1 MSRPYPVD
9 HQARLRLLEA
19 QRAESQ
25 ALREVGKVARR
36 LDSLVGR
43 LEAIDLELAKA
54 ESDLVSV
61 SGLSRAAQLLE
72 MEPRELR
79 QRLRLAAQA
88 ADDAMAAG
96 ARPATGTGTSQ
107 GAHSPTT

>member
-1 MSRPYPVD
+1 MTRPHPID

-25 ALREVGKVARR
+25 ALRDVTKVARR

-43 LEAIDLELAKA
+43 LDAIDLDLASA
-54 ESDLVSV
+54 EAELVSV

-79 QRLRLAAQA
+79 RRVKLAAQA
-88 ADDAMAAG
+88 VDDSKAAG
-96 ARPATGTGTSQ
+96 TGPATGAGPSP
-107 GAHSPTT
+107 GAPLSTT

>member
-25 ALREVGKVARR
+25 ALSDVGKAARR

-43 LEAIDLELAKA
+43 LDAMDLDLASAEAE
-54 ESDLVSV
+54 LVSV

-79 QRLRLAAQA
+79 RRVKLAAQA
-88 ADDAMAAG
+88 VENSRPAG
-96 ARPATGTGTSQ
+96 AGPATGA
-107 GAHSPTT
+107 GASPGSPSSTT

>member
-1 MSRPYPVD
+1 MSRPNPVD

-25 ALREVGKVARR
+25 ALHDVGKVARR

-43 LEAIDLELAKA
+43 LDAVDLELAMA

-79 QRLRLAAQA
+79 RRVKLAAQVV
-88 ADDAMAAG
+88 DDSKPAG
-96 ARPATGTGTSQ
+96 AGPATGSGTSP
-107 GAHSPTT
+107 GAPSSTT

>member
-25 ALREVGKVARR
+25 ALREVGRVARR
-36 LDSLVGR
+36 LDSVIGR
-43 LEAIDLELAKA
+43 LDAADLELARA
-54 ESDLVSV
+54 EYELVSV
-61 SGLSRAAQLLE
+61 SGLPRAAKLLE

-79 QRLRLAAQA
+79 RRVKLAAKA
-88 ADDAMAAG
+88 VDASKADNAG
-96 ARPATGTGTSQ
+96 PAKGLGTSPS
-107 GAHSPTT
+107 AHSTRT

>member
-1 MSRPYPVD
+1 MSRAHTVD

-25 ALREVGKVARR
+25 ALREVGKVAHR

-43 LEAIDLELAKA
+43 LHAIDLELAMA

-72 MEPRELR
+72 RQPRELR
-79 QRLRLAAQA
+79 RRVKLAAQA
-88 ADDAMAAG
+88 AGDDKPPG
-96 ARPATGTGTSQ
+96 ARPAAGTGTSP
-107 GAHSPTT
+107 GAHPSTT

>member
-1 MSRPYPVD
+1 L
-9 HQARLRLLEA
+9 AA

-25 ALREVGKVARR
+25 ALRDVGRVARR

-43 LEAIDLELAKA
+43 LDAIDLDLAKA
-54 ESDLVSV
+54 EYELVSV

-79 QRLRLAAQA
+79 RRVKLAAQA
-88 ADDAMAAG
+88 VDDSKPAG
-96 ARPATGTGTSQ
+96 AGPATRPGTSP
-107 GAHSPTT
+107 GAHSSTT

>member
-1 MSRPYPVD
+1 MTRPHPID

-25 ALREVGKVARR
+25 ALSDVGKAARR

-43 LEAIDLELAKA
+43 LDAMDLDLASAEAE
-54 ESDLVSV
+54 LVSV

-72 MEPRELR
+72 MEPRMLR
-79 QRLRLAAQA
+79 RRVKLAAQA
-88 ADDAMAAG
+88 VDDSKPAG
-96 ARPATGTGTSQ
+96 AGPEPRA
-107 GAHSPTT
+107 GASPGAQSTTT

>member
-9 HQARLRLLEA
+9 HQARIRLLEA

-25 ALREVGKVARR
+25 ALRDVGKVARR

-43 LEAIDLELAKA
+43 LDAVDLDLARA
-54 ESDLVSV
+54 EYELVSV

-79 QRLRLAAQA
+79 RRAKLAAQA
-88 ADDAMAAG
+88 VDDSKHPGAG
-96 ARPATGTGTSQ
+96 RATWAGTSP
-107 GAHSPTT
+107 GAPSPTT